1 MAASPQLRR
10 GCTVWWRTILILGS
24 WSPNSTRTYVKSHRS
39 PRSPMLHE
47 TRSPPTHKGH
57 SILSPKS
64 KGCDLPEKKKKLTLN
79 SAWVLGKHRSELLIQ
94 CWVVNQEVSNLGE
107 ALCENGFPHCVKNR
121 GREQASECVL
131 PPCRES
137 RVWDERS
144 DAMLL
149 EHLKSIG
156 LGLCGLS

>member
-64 KGCDLPEKKKKLTLN
+64 KGCDLPEKKKKTDLEFSLSVRKTSLRTID
-79 SAWVLGKHRSELLIQ
+79 SMLGSESGSQQPRRGSVWERLP
-94 CWVVNQEVSNLGE
+94 S
-107 ALCENGFPHCVKNR
+107 LCEEQREGTGLWMCSSSLSGKQSLRWKIRCNVVGAFKINR
-121 GREQASECVL
+121 SGIMW
-131 PPCRES
+131 P
-137 RVWDERS
+137 
-144 DAMLL
+144 
-149 EHLKSIG
+149 
-156 LGLCGLS
+156 